1 MRPSEEA
8 VLAVLDTV
16 FDPCSLSVGVPLNIR
31 DMGLYTGV
39 DIGEDGSV
47 QVRMRL
53 TTPGCFE
60 GITKFSHEIE
70 TGVGAIDGVTSVS
83 VEFADGCDWSE
94 ADISEAG
101 RQKLEASRAAQRARL
116 AERQTSVQIVRT
128 SAERWR

>member
-1 MRPSEEA
+1 MRPSEDA

-16 FDPCSLSVGVPLNIR
+16 LDPCSVSVGVPMNIR
-31 DMGLYTGV
+31 EMGLYTGV

-60 GITKFSHEIE
+60 GITKFSREIE
-70 TGVGAIDGVTSVS
+70 TGVGALDGVTSVQ
-83 VEFADGCDWSE
+83 VDFADGCDWSE
-94 ADISEAG
+94 ADINEEG

-116 AERQTSVQIVRT
+116 AGTQTRVQIARPP
-128 SAERWR
+128 AERRP